1 MSANVLVVAPSPSVR
16 AELRQRLQSLGLAVH
31 ACETSAEARAYSPA
45 LVILEA
51 TAQAEA
57 LTWSQELRAQGV
69 TVLVWGGAEAAA
81 RVAQPAGPS
90 RILAVDDQQPFLE
103 LLAADLREQ
112 GFEVIL
118 ASSGE
123 AALQR
128 LSQQPVDCILL
139 DRMMPGMGGEEACR
153 RIKGTPGL
161 RDIPLI
167 MLTGLED
174 REAMIQG
181 LSAGADDYLSKSS
194 DPEVLYARIQTQLRR
209 KHLEEEHRRIQDQ
222 LVRNEI
228 EVVEARAART
238 LAETRASLLEDVERK
253 NRELE
258 AFSYSVSHDL
268 RAPLRSIDG
277 FSQALLEDFS
287 PQLDERGQDYLKR
300 VRAAAQRM
308 SQLIDDLLELSRI
321 GRTELRREP
330 LDLSELAQQVIA
342 GVAQSEPQRQVQWRV
357 APSMKVHA
365 DARMMQILLENLLW
379 NAWKFTSRREG
390 PMIEIGME
398 GGDPQVVFVRDNGVG
413 FDMTYAGKLFLPFQR
428 LHRADEFPGTGIGL
442 ATVGRI
448 VDRHGGRIWGE
459 GAPGRGATFRFTL
472 PEPSRS
478 T

>member
-1 MSANVLVVAPSPSVR
+1 MSASVIVVAPTPSVR
-16 AELRQRLQSLGLAVH
+16 AELQQVLERLGLEV
-31 ACETSAEARAYSPA
+31 RAYEWPPSLLQTPS
-45 LVILEA
+45 LVVLEA
-51 TAQAEA
+51 SSSGPGRVWARH
-57 LTWSQELRAQGV
+57 LRTLGV
-69 TVLVWGGAEAAA
+69 PVLVWSEEGPA
-81 RVAQPAGPS
+81 RAPGPKAPAQ
-90 RILAVDDQQPFLE
+90 ILAVDDQQPFLE

-112 GFEVIL
+112 GFEVVL

-123 AALQR
+123 AAIKR
-128 LSQQPVDCILL
+128 LAQQPVDCILL

-153 RIKGTPGL
+153 RIKSTPGL

-194 DPEVLYARIQTQLRR
+194 DPEVLHARIQAQLRR
-209 KHLEEEHRRIQDQ
+209 KHLEHEHRRIQEQ
-222 LVRNEI
+222 LVRTEI
-228 EVVEARAART
+228 EMVETRAART

-277 FSQALLEDFS
+277 FSQALLEDCS
-287 PQLDERGQDYLKR
+287 AQLDERGQDYLKR

-308 SQLIDDLLELSRI
+308 SQLIDDLLELSKI
-321 GRTELRREP
+321 GRAELRREP
-330 LDLSELAQQVIA
+330 LDLSALAHQVIA
-342 GVAQSEPQRQVQWRV
+342 TVAQSEPGRAVLWRV
-357 APSMKVHA
+357 APSMRVNA
-365 DARMMQILLENLLW
+365 DARLVQILLENLLW

-390 PMIEIGME
+390 PMIEVGME
-398 GGDPQVVFVRDNGVG
+398 PGDPQVVFVRDNGVG
-413 FDMTYAGKLFLPFQR
+413 FDMTYAGKLFVPFQR

-442 ATVGRI
+442 ATVARI

-472 PEPSRS
+472 PEVARS
-478 T
+478 I